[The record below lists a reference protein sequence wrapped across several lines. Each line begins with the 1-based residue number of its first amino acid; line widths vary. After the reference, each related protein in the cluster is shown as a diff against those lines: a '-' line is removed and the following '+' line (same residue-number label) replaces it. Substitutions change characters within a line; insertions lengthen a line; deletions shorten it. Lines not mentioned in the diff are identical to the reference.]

1 MSYKVY
7 GIKTWDSVR
16 KALRFFKDNNIEVE
30 FFDTKKET
38 ITSDSIKSWIEKAGI
53 DIVFNSRGTKYR
65 TLKLK
70 ELNLDDNGKFEW
82 LIKEPMLLKRP
93 VVEYDNKVLV
103 GFKEE
108 IYKETFL

>member
-1 MSYKVY
+1 MIKVY

-30 FFDTKKET
+30 FSDTKKELP
-38 ITSDSIKSWIEKAGI
+38 TSTSIESWVSKAGI
-53 DIVFNSRGTKYR
+53 DLVFNSRGTKYR

-70 ELNLDDNGKFEW
+70 ELNLDENGKLDW

-93 VVEYDNKVLV
+93 IIESNNDVIV
-103 GFKEE
+103 GWNEE
-108 IYKETFL
+108 QYKNTFL